1 LRYRLLPYLYTLN
14 YEAHMTGAPI
24 ARPLFFSFPQ
34 DPETYGVSKQFL
46 LGPGVLVSPVLY
58 NSTTSVNA
66 YFPKGSWYNL
76 NDMTMALKSNGEY
89 ITLQAPMDTINVH
102 VGEGMILPMQRGGL
116 TTTAAR
122 MTPFTLIVAFPL
134 GFESTGGK
142 AKGHLFLDGGEDV
155 EMKIAEGQS
164 TYIDFSAESDGK
176 KLRVMS
182 QVQSGGYALS
192 QGWVVE
198 KLVVLGLS
206 SSHSSS
212 PASFHLDGKPFSS
225 SSFTY
230 SLESLASS
238 DDKIQ
243 AGAVM
248 NLTGLALPVGRNFD
262 LSWMV

>member
-1 LRYRLLPYLYTLN
+1 
-14 YEAHMTGAPI
+14 
-24 ARPLFFSFPQ
+24 LFFSFPQ
-34 DPETYGVSKQFL
+34 DPETYGVTKQFL

-76 NDMTMALKSNGEY
+76 NDMTMAVKSNGQY
-89 ITLQAPMDTINVH
+89 VTLQAPMDTINVH
-102 VGEGMILPMQRGGL
+102 VCEGMILPMQRGGL
-116 TTTAAR
+116 TSTAAR

-134 GFESTGGK
+134 GFESTGGN

-155 EMKIAEGQS
+155 EMKIAEGKS

-176 KLRVMS
+176 KARLVS
-182 QVQSGGYALS
+182 HVQNGAYALS

-198 KLVVLGLS
+198 KLIILGLP

-212 PASFHLDGKPFSS
+212 QLAFQLDGKPFSS

-230 SLESLASS
+230 SAQSHSTNI
-238 DDKIQ
+238 DKSQ
-243 AGAVM
+243 GGAIM
-248 NLTGLALPVGRNFD
+248 DLNGLALPLGRNID
-262 LSWMV
+262 LSWTLTA